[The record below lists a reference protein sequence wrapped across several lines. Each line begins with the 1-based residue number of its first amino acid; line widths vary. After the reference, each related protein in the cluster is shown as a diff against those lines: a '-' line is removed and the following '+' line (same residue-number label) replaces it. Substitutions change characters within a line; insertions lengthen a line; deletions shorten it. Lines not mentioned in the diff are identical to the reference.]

1 MAIDLFPVISLVEG
15 EEGIVHS
22 ILGGRGLII
31 RLAAMGIAP
40 GIRIKIL
47 RNSGGP
53 VVILTSGTRVAIGR
67 GQASRIMIIK
77 SHAPRYGK
85 GEIG

>member
-1 MAIDLFPVISLVEG
+1 MAIDLFPLISLVEG
-15 EEGIVHS
+15 EEGVVHS
-22 ILGGRGLII
+22 ISGGRGLTS
-31 RLAAMGIAP
+31 RLASMGIAP

-53 VVILTSGTRVAIGR
+53 VVILTNGTRVAIGR

-77 SHAPRYGK
+77 SQAPRYGRGK
-85 GEIG
+85 AG